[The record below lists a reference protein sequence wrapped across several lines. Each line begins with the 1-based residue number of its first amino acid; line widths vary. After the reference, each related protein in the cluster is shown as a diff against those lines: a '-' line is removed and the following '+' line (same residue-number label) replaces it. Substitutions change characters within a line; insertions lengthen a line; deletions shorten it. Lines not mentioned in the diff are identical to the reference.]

1 MQQQKLE
8 KELKPGARWISSI
21 DVHPAGDNLL
31 VGSYDR
37 RLLWHD
43 LDLGPT
49 PYKTLRYHARAIR
62 AVRFHSNPARY
73 PLFAD
78 ASDDGSVQLFHGK
91 VVNDALENATI
102 VPLKVLRGH
111 RVTAELGVLDL
122 DWHPRE
128 PWIVSAGADG
138 TIRLWN

>member
-1 MQQQKLE
+1 
-8 KELKPGARWISSI
+8 
-21 DVHPAGDNLL
+21 
-31 VGSYDR
+31 
-37 RLLWHD
+37 
-43 LDLGPT
+43 
-49 PYKTLRYHARAIR
+49 
-62 AVRFHSNPARY
+62 
-73 PLFAD
+73 
-78 ASDDGSVQLFHGK
+78 VQLFHGK